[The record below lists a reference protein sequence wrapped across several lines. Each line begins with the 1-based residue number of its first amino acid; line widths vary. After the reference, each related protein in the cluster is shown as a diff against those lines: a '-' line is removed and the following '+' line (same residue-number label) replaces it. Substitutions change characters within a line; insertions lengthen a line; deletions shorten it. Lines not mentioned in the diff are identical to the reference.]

1 MRMTFRTAL
10 AMILL
15 PLCGCGTMKNTAVFI
30 TKTSFGLDVDSKP
43 PSASISYDRVE
54 GFYSPRFS
62 NGGLPSVAGA
72 IQTDGSFFDRKI
84 QQVYATG
91 PAASIVTDHSV
102 PVKGAPTDLSG
113 EREPMFFGTT
123 TTTGLK
129 VTFEELALSEL
140 TVGYK
145 RKEVSIIPLGK
156 ESGKDIAGTMQYVY
170 PSVIATLDNGYKVK
184 EKATEAA
191 FAEDGD
197 NFIVAQYFAT
207 GLAAENLAHDPTVQA
222 QFKFLARDSLQ
233 QSKATQQK
241 LQQTAALKALQ
252 CLATLKDDQLKF
264 VRLNAASL
272 KIFRPEKLAEDLQKA
287 SAQAFRTAYIE
298 QVMTADPESP
308 EFTGR
313 LEGHQAYVCT
323 LAGDSA
329 R

>member
-1 MRMTFRTAL
+1 MSTFARTAL
-10 AMILL
+10 VLI
-15 PLCGCGTMKNTAVFI
+15 PLVVCGCGTMKNTAVFI

-54 GFYSPRFS
+54 GFYSPRFA
-62 NGGLPSVAGA
+62 NGGLPAVAGA

-91 PAASIVTDHSV
+91 PAAAMVTDHNK
-102 PVKGAPTDLSG
+102 PVENAPTDLSG

-123 TTTGLK
+123 TTSGLK

-140 TVGYK
+140 TFGYK

-156 ESGKDIAGTMQYVY
+156 ESRKDKDGVMSYVY

-184 EKATEAA
+184 EKAKEAPL
-191 FAEDGD
+191 GD
-197 NFIVAQYFAT
+197 PENNFVVAQYFAT
-207 GLAAENLAHDPTVQA
+207 GIAAENLAHDPTVQA
-222 QFKFLARDSLQ
+222 QFKFLAKDSLQ
-233 QSKATQQK
+233 QSKAAQQE
-241 LQQTAALKALQ
+241 LQHSTALKVLQ
-252 CLATLKDDQLKF
+252 CLSSLKDDQLKY

-287 SAQAFRTAYIE
+287 SATEFRSAYMQ
-298 QVMTADPESP
+298 QVMTPDPESP

-313 LEGHQAYVCT
+313 LEGHQVYVCT
-323 LAGDSA
+323 LAGT
-329 R
+329 

>member
-1 MRMTFRTAL
+1 MSTFART
-10 AMILL
+10 ILVL
-15 PLCGCGTMKNTAVFI
+15 IPLVVCGCGTMKNTAVFI

-91 PAASIVTDHSV
+91 PAAAMVTDHNSV
-102 PVKGAPTDLSG
+102 VKGAPTDLSG

-123 TTTGLK
+123 TTSGLK

-140 TVGYK
+140 TFGYK

-156 ESGKDIAGTMQYVY
+156 ESIQKDGVMSYVY

-184 EKATEAA
+184 EKAKETAL
-191 FAEDGD
+191 GD
-197 NFIVAQYFAT
+197 PENNFTVAQYFAT
-207 GLAAENLAHDPTVQA
+207 GVAAENLAHDATVQA
-222 QFKFLARDSLQ
+222 QFKFLAKDSLQ
-233 QSKATQQK
+233 QSKAAQQRM
-241 LQQTAALKALQ
+241 QQTTALKVLQ
-252 CLATLKDDQLKF
+252 CLSLLKDDQLKY

-287 SAQAFRTAYIE
+287 SASDFRSTYAQ
-298 QVMTADPESP
+298 QVMTPDPESA

-313 LEGHQAYVCT
+313 LEGHQVYVCT
-323 LAGDSA
+323 LAGS
-329 R
+329 

>member
-1 MRMTFRTAL
+1 MSSIARTVLVLIAL
-10 AMILL
+10 VV
-15 PLCGCGTMKNTAVFI
+15 CGCGTMKNTAVFI

-54 GFYSPRFS
+54 GFYSPRFA

-91 PAASIVTDHSV
+91 PAASMVTDHNI
-102 PVKGAPTDLSG
+102 PVKTAPTELSG

-123 TTTGLK
+123 TTSGLK

-140 TVGYK
+140 TFGYK

-156 ESGKDIAGTMQYVY
+156 ESGKDKDGVMTYVY

-184 EKATEAA
+184 ERAKAAA
-191 FAEDGD
+191 LPDDED

-207 GLAAENLAHDPTVQA
+207 GVAAENLAHDKTVQD
-222 QFKFLARDSLQ
+222 QFKFLAKDGLQQAKAQQQQLQ
-233 QSKATQQK
+233 QST
-241 LQQTAALKALQ
+241 ALKVVQ
-252 CLATLKDDQLKF
+252 CFAALKDDQLKY

-272 KIFRPEKLAEDLQKA
+272 KIFRPDTLADDLQKA
-287 SAQAFRTAYIE
+287 NASDFRSAYIK
-298 QVMTADPESP
+298 QVMTPDPESA

-313 LEGHQAYVCT
+313 LEGHQVYVCT
-323 LAGDSA
+323 LAGS
-329 R
+329 